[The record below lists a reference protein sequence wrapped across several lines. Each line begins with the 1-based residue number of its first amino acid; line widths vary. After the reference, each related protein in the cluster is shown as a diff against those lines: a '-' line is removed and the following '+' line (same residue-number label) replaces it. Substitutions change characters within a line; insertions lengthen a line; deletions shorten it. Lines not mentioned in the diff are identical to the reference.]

1 MRNLK
6 LLIVLLFIGNG
17 LFSQDTIILGNQEK
31 ILAKI
36 IEINSS
42 NIKYKKS
49 NNVDGPDYL
58 ESKSNIKLIKY
69 ASGFVDTIQVIE
81 KPTRVVVSSP
91 ATYNRI
97 EKIGGNYYFVDSN
110 HVKIYRTPIGINRFL
125 IKANFMSEAT
135 KNKDLALLVKKT
147 KKSRIMQ
154 VSFGVAGIAPLVIGA
169 GVGIVS
175 SIISSSS
182 TNPQEKSSTQRTAN
196 FAFGLATIGLGFEI
210 TSIVN
215 GSMKRKHFKET
226 INKYNELAK

>member
-1 MRNLK
+1 MKNLK
-6 LLIVLLFIGNG
+6 LLILLFFIGNT
-17 LFSQDTIILGNQEK
+17 LFSQDTIVLVNQEK
-31 ILAKI
+31 ILSKI
-36 IEINSS
+36 IEINVS

-49 NNVDGPDYL
+49 NNIDGPDYF

-69 ASGFVDTIQVIE
+69 ANGFVDSIQVVR
-81 KPTRVVVSSP
+81 KPETVAISSP
-91 ATYNRI
+91 AIYNRI
-97 EKIGGNYYFVDSN
+97 EKIAGNYYFVDFN
-110 HVKIYRTPIGINRFL
+110 HVKLYSSPIGINRFL
-125 IKANFMSEAT
+125 IKAKFMSEAT

-169 GVGIVS
+169 GVGIAS
-175 SIISSSS
+175 SIILSSSI
-182 TNPQEKSSTQRTAN
+182 NPQEKSATQRTAN